1 MPDAMRTTQSLLNNM
16 YPTAMWQRKEPTRAT
31 RTASGKII
39 IKEEYE
45 RGEKSLPGIIIIII
59 ILSYTFQ
66 YQKMH

>member
-1 MPDAMRTTQSLLNNM
+1 VSNTIATQQYVFNCHV
-16 YPTAMWQRKEPTRAT
+16 AT
-31 RTASGKII
+31 KKNQQQQQQVQLAVVKII

-45 RGEKSLPGIIIIII
+45 QGEKSLPGIII